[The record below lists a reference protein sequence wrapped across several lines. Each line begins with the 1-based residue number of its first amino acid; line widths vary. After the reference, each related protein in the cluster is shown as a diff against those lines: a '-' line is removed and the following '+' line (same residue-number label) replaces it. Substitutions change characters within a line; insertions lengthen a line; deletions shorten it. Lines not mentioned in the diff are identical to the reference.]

1 MIEANFEQK
10 LDKQVA
16 IIGLGLRLPG
26 DSGTPLKFWNNLLDG
41 FDGIVDSNERWSDT
55 FHSMGEISNKN
66 AGLIDFEENWHSF
79 EPLFFGI
86 NPTDA
91 KQIDP
96 QIKLMLKLTWEAF
109 EDASI
114 DPLKM
119 RGTNTSVFVGA
130 ASTDYSFINFEQNE
144 VPINVFNGT
153 LSAFA
158 NRISYCF
165 DLRGTSLT
173 IDTACSSSLNA
184 VHLGYESIVNG
195 KSDCSVVAGCNLL
208 LNPYIARSFTS
219 INITGKSGRCNS
231 FDESADG
238 FVRSEGVVVLILKKL
253 SLAIE
258 DGDQIYCVM
267 KGSSSNVDGTLKKT
281 NFFAPSKHAQTSN
294 IKNAFESSNGAMKYQ
309 DIDFFELHSTGTQVG
324 DPIEVE
330 AVADIFKNVKK
341 SEEPLLI
348 GSVKSN
354 IGHLEPASG
363 VASLAKVCLMFKHRQ
378 FVKNIHFNK
387 PNPNIKFKEWNV
399 KVCTETTPFPNK
411 QVSMAINSFGITGSN
426 ACVLLSEYIK
436 PLEYTNG
443 ITRKS
448 NEKSKLLIPIS
459 TNSKKSLDQ
468 FKSKL
473 LEEIDTYSE
482 NLTFNEFAMYQIH
495 SKTTKLSQRSVLIGN
510 DWSDLKANINEIIS
524 TKNNKSGNIIKST
537 DINPPIVF
545 TFCGQ
550 GPQYSKMGL
559 NLYENE
565 PVFKESMDRLDS
577 ILFKYFGY
585 SIIEKLRSIDDDDDD
600 DSILINEPILAQ
612 PSIFMIQISLYNLFR
627 HWGITPSIL
636 VGHSFGEV
644 SCAYCSGMIDLETA
658 CFILYK
664 RATIQ
669 NKTNGSGRLL
679 AIGLNLEEFNN
690 QFSKQY
696 PEIEVSC
703 FNSPSSIVICGN
715 EAEILKI
722 AESLK
727 EKQIFNALLGT
738 PSAFHSSKQDIIKDE
753 ILESTSHIKSKP
765 PSITMFSTVTS
776 NRFDENTPYDSKYI
790 FDNLRKPVLFQ
801 QTIENI
807 FKYIESN
814 DLGNSVLFIELSP
827 HPTLNHYVKEM
838 VPKNSNYFLNED
850 SITVLS
856 SLNRK
861 KEDINEIQLAI
872 SQLYCFGYNVD
883 FSCQFKEITSN
894 SFKKCSDFIPHYQWD
909 ESLFWKEGILSS
921 NNRKNGPPIN
931 QLGYKN
937 ESSSNLSYTSYID
950 IKEEPFRFL
959 KDHQFRGK
967 SLFPGIGYL
976 DILLKIF
983 PNQDVTVP
991 LLEFKSQF
999 PLTEGVK
1006 KILSTNLYKS
1016 AKNEYRATFSFKD
1029 QASGK
1034 WVQSSNGRILL
1045 KSLEETVKKVDVQ
1058 SLRDQ
1063 CNWTTLKRD
1072 ELYDAIKYYANF
1084 SLLKSFQRIEE
1095 ASYGD
1100 NKCFCKIS
1108 LDPTSSYDTESFLNI
1123 CIIDACIHPCIFF
1136 ENQTSSVF
1144 ERIENLKI
1152 YSSSVPLT
1160 ADDRKEHQYVYSY
1173 IELIK
1178 QLGDYIYFNTTCF
1191 LKDGTVLFHSP
1202 LVTVAS
1208 TIPTKSENVIECPN
1222 DQLFSQCLQSKDS
1235 ILQSPLI
1242 LKDHFNQQYQ
1252 IQNSN
1257 LISISSLS
1265 SYLFSTLK
1273 KKIIDLTPE
1282 EFQTNS
1288 FEQLFDKYSY
1298 ILKEDEVV
1306 GSIRTNLILL
1316 TINFLLSHSKHINQ
1330 IEVSNFLA
1338 NQIPKELLDVD
1349 NIVSNK
1355 GISYVD
1361 IYQHQLILDIISKSI
1376 TPIVNEKIVFRIL
1389 EIGCGVGELTKLI
1402 NDKLES
1408 ILNDNPSNNID
1419 IEFVYSDHTDSKVF
1433 LIKERLF
1440 SSKKS
1445 CFFKI
1450 IDLNKQ
1456 LKDQSFNPSYYDLII
1471 LSNTTNQIKDIKTS
1485 ISFINEILSPNGHLL
1500 ILDASFIQTSIDEDY
1515 HLENYKQW
1523 LSFNYL
1529 NSSLMK
1535 LNQWNQLLI
1544 NDLKFNNFIS
1554 ATGEIEPY
1562 LIQVQKSNLSNSIIS
1577 IDNETTEYDQIIIFG
1592 TSSNQI
1598 NISNSL
1604 GSGNV
1609 PITIDSIE
1617 KFNEHA
1623 QLQPLTDKSLI
1634 LFIEP
1639 INLLTEDNFNQVS
1652 MNYIEINQHLLRN
1665 EITGCKHVLIS
1676 RNVNFETSNL
1686 FGSSIIGS
1694 FRYFCEFNQ
1703 LNIYSLEFEGNIFFN
1718 DDDDNGGTD
1727 DRLFNIIQELTNSNK
1742 HSQKEFSIRNDGKIY
1757 YERIKLESNLKLK
1770 YKSKSYVEDKNE
1782 LVARLK
1788 PDLTFGLEPVL
1799 PLDPN
1804 YVEVKVMAS
1813 GVNFKDFLVYRQLIH
1828 MANSNQN
1835 GDSTKPQFG
1844 YELSGIVTKVG
1855 KNVKKFKVGDHV
1867 MGGAFHTFSSSVHV
1881 DQERIELKPSNI
1893 SWVEASHSLVYL
1905 TSYCSLFELGR
1916 LDVNGSTETV
1926 LIHSATGGI
1935 GLTCIDLLKAHQFK
1949 GFLFVTV
1956 GTEEKKQFLKDRYG
1970 DFITEIYS
1978 TKNTDY
1984 EHLIKEKLIKLK
1996 APTQFYGTF
2005 SMISVDLIVNTL
2017 PGDFMDANFNCLSQG
2032 GRIIDLSITH
2042 MTTTDTTDFYKFR
2055 NHIGYMTY
2063 ESMIAGFRKNK
2074 HVLKI
2079 VVDLLASGKLKPI
2092 PFKVYPVTQI
2102 KDAIESLG
2110 DRKHIGKNIID
2121 FNDPEGIDLVDY
2133 AEKPNNQNNNNN
2145 NNNIN
2150 NNNNNK
2156 NDFIHR
2162 SPNYK
2167 IHEDT
2172 LGKTILLT
2180 GQTGLSSTIIK
2191 WIREKRSDK
2200 IESIIVLSKSPIKYE
2215 LERTIGRLKSSNLNV
2230 YFKQVDISDEKLLS
2244 QSIDQ
2249 LFEEHKDIKPI
2260 ESIFHNAFSPAECEP
2275 LEINMDHLITSHS
2288 AKSMGAYNL
2297 HKLSLNWPIKQ
2308 FVLSSSVTSI
2318 LGSQRQCGYVAANCF
2333 IDALSRYRKS
2343 LNLPC
2348 ISINWGLLE
2357 GGGFATRND
2366 AVFKLFELQGSNG
2379 ISKDLVWGSL
2389 DLLLQNQDEC
2399 TNKMVASF
2407 EFFNTCRTY
2416 RNHKLSYKLDY
2427 FLNPIISKE
2436 SVTYE
2441 KEVSIR
2447 QDIIDKFATLL
2458 STDQSKLNLDIKV
2471 IDYGADSLLVVE
2483 VKNWSDNK
2491 FARNILSMPEIQNST
2506 INQIINIVTTKV
2518 SNLPSKKK

>member
-1 MIEANFEQK
+1 MIDRSFEQNY
-10 LDKQVA
+10 DKQVA

-55 FHSMGEISNKN
+55 FYSMGEISNKN
-66 AGLIDFEENWHSF
+66 AGLIDLEENWHSF

-130 ASTDYSFINFEQNE
+130 SSTDYSFINFEQDE
-144 VPINVFNGT
+144 APINVFNGT

-184 VHLGYESIVNG
+184 VHLGFESIVNG
-195 KSDCSVVAGCNLL
+195 KSNCSVVAGCNLL
-208 LNPYIARSFTS
+208 LNPYIARSFNS

-238 FVRSEGVVVLILKKL
+238 FVRSEGVVVLILKRL
-253 SLAIE
+253 SLAIQ
-258 DGDQIYCVM
+258 DGDQIYCVI
-267 KGSSSNVDGTLKKT
+267 KGSSSNVDGTFKKT
-281 NFFAPSKHAQTSN
+281 NFFAPSKNAQSSN
-294 IKNAFESSNGAMKYQ
+294 IKNAFQSSNGTMKYQ

-330 AVADIFKNVKK
+330 AVADVFKDCKK
-341 SEEPLLI
+341 DEPLLI

-399 KVCTETTPFPNK
+399 KVCTETTPFPNR

-436 PLEYTNG
+436 PSQSSNET
-443 ITRKS
+443 TMKS

-482 NLTFNEFAMYQIH
+482 SLSFKEFAMYQIY

-510 DWSDLKANINEIIS
+510 EWNDLKIDINEIIS
-524 TKNNKSGNIIKST
+524 TKHNKSGNIIKSN
-537 DINPPIVF
+537 DINPPLVF
-545 TFCGQ
+545 SFCGQ
-550 GPQYSKMGL
+550 GPQYSNMGL

-565 PVFKESMDRLDS
+565 PVFKESMDLLDS
-577 ILFKYFGY
+577 ILYKYFGY
-585 SIIEKLRSIDDDDDD
+585 SIILKLRSINDDP
-600 DSILINEPILAQ
+600 IKINEPILAQ
-612 PSIFMIQISLYNLFR
+612 PSIFMIQISLYKLFR
-627 HWGITPSIL
+627 YWGVTPSIL

-644 SCAYCSGMIDLETA
+644 SSAYCSDMIDLETA
-658 CFILYK
+658 CFIIYK
-664 RATIQ
+664 RASLQ

-679 AIGLNLEEFNN
+679 AIGLNLEEYNN
-690 QFSKQY
+690 QFSKEY

-715 EAEILKI
+715 EADIVKI
-722 AESLK
+722 SSSLK
-727 EKQIFNALLGT
+727 EKQIFNSLLGT
-738 PSAFHSSKQDIIKDE
+738 PSAFHSSKQDIIKEE
-753 ILESTSHIKSKP
+753 IIESTNHIKSQP
-765 PSITMFSTVTS
+765 PLITTFSTVTS
-776 NRFDENTPYDSKYI
+776 NQFDENTPYDSNYI

-801 QTIENI
+801 QTIQNI
-807 FKYIESN
+807 FKHIESN
-814 DLGNSVLFIELSP
+814 DLGNSVIFLELSP
-827 HPTLNHYVKEM
+827 HPTLNHYIKEM
-838 VPKNSNYFLNED
+838 IPKN

-856 SLNRK
+856 SLNKK
-861 KEDINEIQLAI
+861 KEDVNEIQSTI
-872 SQLYCFGYNVD
+872 SQLYCSGYNVD
-883 FSCQFKEITSN
+883 FGCQFKEITSN
-894 SFKKCSDFIPHYQWD
+894 SFKNCSDLIPHYQWD
-909 ESLFWKEGILSS
+909 ESLFWKEGVTSL

-931 QLGYKN
+931 QLGNRN
-937 ESSSNLSYTSYID
+937 ESSPFISYQSYID

-959 KDHQFRGK
+959 KDHQLRGK

-976 DILLKIF
+976 DIILKLF
-983 PNQDVTVP
+983 PNQDLTIP
-991 LLEFKSQF
+991 LLEFKSQ
-999 PLTEGVK
+999 LVLREGVK
-1006 KILSTNLYKS
+1006 TKLSTNLYKS
-1016 AKNEYRATFSFKD
+1016 AKNEYRAIFNFKD
-1029 QASGK
+1029 QTSGK
-1034 WVQSSNGRILL
+1034 WIQSANGRFLTKNL
-1045 KSLEETVKKVDVQ
+1045 DTTVKKVNVQ

-1063 CNWTTLKRD
+1063 CNWTTIKRD
-1072 ELYDAIKYYANF
+1072 ELYGAIKYFSNI

-1100 NKCFCKIS
+1100 NKCFCKVS

-1136 ENQTSSVF
+1136 ENQTSLVF
-1144 ERIENLKI
+1144 ERIEHLKI

-1160 ADDRKEHQYVYSY
+1160 AEDRKKEQHVYCY

-1178 QLGDYIYFNTTCF
+1178 QIGDYVYFKTTCF
-1191 LKDGTVLFHSP
+1191 LKDGTVLLYSP
-1202 LVTVAS
+1202 LVTLAS
-1208 TIPTKSENVIECPN
+1208 TVPSKNDNRLEYPN
-1222 DQLFSQCLQSKDS
+1222 NELFSQCLQPKDS
-1235 ILQSPLI
+1235 TLQSPLT
-1242 LKDHFNQQYQ
+1242 LKDHFNQQHQ
-1252 IQNSN
+1252 HQQSN
-1257 LISISSLS
+1257 TISISSLS

-1273 KKIIDLTPE
+1273 KRISNISVE
-1282 EFQTNS
+1282 ELQNDS
-1288 FEQLFDKYSY
+1288 FEQLIEKYSY
-1298 ILKEDEVV
+1298 ILEEVQEV
-1306 GSIRTNLILL
+1306 NSFRTNLIFL
-1316 TINFLLSHSKHINQ
+1316 TINLLLTHSKHINEN
-1330 IEVSNFLA
+1330 EVSNFLM
-1338 NQIPKELLDVD
+1338 NKIPNELLVID

-1355 GISYVD
+1355 GISNLN

-1402 NDKLES
+1402 NDQLES
-1408 ILNDNPSNNID
+1408 ILNDNPSYNID
-1419 IEFVYSDHTDSKVF
+1419 IEFIFSDYTDSKVF

-1440 SSKKS
+1440 NSKKS
-1445 CFFKI
+1445 CFFKT

-1456 LKDQSFNPSYYDLII
+1456 LQEQSFSPSYYDLII
-1471 LSNTTNQIKDIKTS
+1471 LSNTSNQIKDIKTS

-1500 ILDASFIQTSIDEDY
+1500 ILDTNFIQTSTDEDY
-1515 HLENYKQW
+1515 YLENYKQW
-1523 LSFNYL
+1523 VSFNYL

-1535 LNQWNQLLI
+1535 LNQWKQLLI
-1544 NDLKFNNFIS
+1544 NDLKFSDFIS
-1554 ATGEIEPY
+1554 ATDEIEPY
-1562 LIQVQKSNLSNSIIS
+1562 LIQVRKSNLSNSIIS
-1577 IDNETTEYDQIIIFG
+1577 INKETSEYDQIIIFG
-1592 TSSNQI
+1592 TCNEI
-1598 NISNSL
+1598 NISNSF
-1604 GSGNV
+1604 SGGGV
-1609 PITIDSIE
+1609 APLTINSID
-1617 KFNEHA
+1617 KFKEHV

-1634 LFIEP
+1634 LFIES
-1639 INLLTEDNFNQVS
+1639 INILSEDNFNQVS

-1665 EITGCKHVLIS
+1665 EISGCKHILIS

-1686 FGSSIIGS
+1686 FGSSLIGS

-1703 LNIYSLEFEGNIFFN
+1703 LNIYSLEFEGNTFFN
-1718 DDDDNGGTD
+1718 DDYGDGK
-1727 DRLFNIIQELTNSNK
+1727 LFNIIKELSNSNK
-1742 HSQKEFSIRNDGKIY
+1742 HSQREFSIRNDGKIY

-1770 YKSKSYVEDKNE
+1770 YKSKSYIENKNE

-1788 PDLTFGLEPVL
+1788 PDLTFGLEAVL
-1799 PLDPN
+1799 PLEAN
-1804 YVEVKVMAS
+1804 FVEVKVMAS

-1828 MANSNQN
+1828 MSNSNQN
-1835 GDSTKPQFG
+1835 GDSSKPQFG
-1844 YELSGIVTKVG
+1844 YEFSGIITKVG
-1855 KNVKKFKVGDHV
+1855 HNVTKFKVGDHV

-1881 DQERIELKPSNI
+1881 DQERIELKPPNI
-1893 SWVEASHSLVYL
+1893 SWHEASQSLVFL

-1916 LDVNGSTETV
+1916 LDLNGSTETV
-1926 LIHSATGGI
+1926 LIHSGTGGI
-1935 GLTCIDLLKAHQFK
+1935 GLSCIDLLQAHQFK

-1956 GTEEKKQFLKDRYG
+1956 GSEEKKQFLKDRYG

-1984 EHLIKEKLIKLK
+1984 EELIKEKLIELK
-1996 APTQFYGTF
+1996 APSQIYGIF
-2005 SMISVDLIVNTL
+2005 SMICVDLIINTL
-2017 PGDFMDANFNCLSQG
+2017 SGDHMDANFNCLSQG

-2063 ESMIAGFRKNK
+2063 ESAIAGFRKNK

-2092 PFKVYPVTQI
+2092 PFNVYPVTQI
-2102 KDAIESLG
+2102 KEAIESLG
-2110 DRKHIGKNIID
+2110 DRKHIGKNIVD

-2133 AEKPNNQNNNNN
+2133 VEKSNNQFKNN
-2145 NNNIN
+2145 
-2150 NNNNNK
+2150 
-2156 NDFIHR
+2156 FIHR
-2162 SPNYK
+2162 SPNYR
-2167 IHEDT
+2167 IHQDT
-2172 LGKTILLT
+2172 LGRTILLT

-2191 WIREKRSDK
+2191 WIRENRSDK

-2215 LERTIGRLKSSNLNV
+2215 LERNIGRVKPSNLKI
-2230 YFKQVDISDEKLLS
+2230 YFKQVDISDEKLLTKA
-2244 QSIDQ
+2244 IKE
-2249 LFEEHKDIKPI
+2249 LFEENKNIKPI
-2260 ESIFHNAFSPAECEP
+2260 ESVIHNAFSPAECEP
-2275 LEINMDHLITSHS
+2275 LEIDMNHLITSHS
-2288 AKSMGAYNL
+2288 AKSIGAYNL
-2297 HKLSLNWPIKQ
+2297 HKLSLNWPIKH

-2318 LGSQRQCGYVAANCF
+2318 LGSQRQCGYVASNCF
-2333 IDALSRYRKS
+2333 LDALSRYRKS
-2343 LNLPC
+2343 LNLPS
-2348 ISINWGLLE
+2348 ISINWGLLQ
-2357 GGGFATRND
+2357 GSGFAARND
-2366 AVFKLFELQGSNG
+2366 AVFKLFELQGLNG

-2389 DLLLQNQDEC
+2389 DLLLQNQEVS

-2407 EFFNTCRTY
+2407 EFYNTCKTY

-2436 SVTYE
+2436 SVTDE
-2441 KEVSIR
+2441 KEISIR
-2447 QDIIDKFATLL
+2447 QDIVDKFALLL

-2483 VKNWSDNK
+2483 VKNWADNK
-2491 FARNILSMPEIQNST
+2491 YARNILSMPEIQNST
-2506 INQIINIVTTKV
+2506 INQIINIITTKV

>member
-1 MIEANFEQK
+1 MIDRSFDKNY
-10 LDKQVA
+10 DKQVA

-26 DSGTPLKFWNNLLDG
+26 DSGTPLKFWNNLVDG

-144 VPINVFNGT
+144 APINVFNGT

-267 KGSSSNVDGTLKKT
+267 KGSSSNVDGTFKKT

-294 IKNAFESSNGAMKYQ
+294 IKNAFLSSNGAMKYQ
-309 DIDFFELHSTGTQVG
+309 DIDFFELHCTGTQVG

-330 AVADIFKNVKK
+330 AVADIFKNVKRN
-341 SEEPLLI
+341 EPLLV

-510 DWSDLKANINEIIS
+510 DWSDLKVNINEIIS
-524 TKNNKSGNIIKST
+524 TKNNKSGNIIKSN

-565 PVFKESMDRLDS
+565 PVFKESMDQLDS
-577 ILFKYFGY
+577 IFSKYFGH
-585 SIIEKLRSIDDDDDD
+585 SILEKLRSIKDDP
-600 DSILINEPILAQ
+600 ILLNEPVLAQ

-627 HWGITPSIL
+627 HWGITPSII
-636 VGHSFGEV
+636 VGHSLGEV
-644 SCAYCSGMIDLETA
+644 ASAYCSGMLDLETT
-658 CFILYK
+658 CFMLYK
-664 RATIQ
+664 RAILQ
-669 NKTNGSGRLL
+669 NKTIGSGKML
-679 AIGLNLEEFNN
+679 AIGLNFEEFNN

-696 PEIEVSC
+696 PEIEVAC

-722 AESLK
+722 SESLK
-727 EKQIFNALLGT
+727 EKQIFNALLGS

-753 ILESTSHIKSKP
+753 ILESMNHMKSRP
-765 PSITMFSTVTS
+765 PSIITFSTVTT
-776 NRFDENTPYDSKYI
+776 NKFDENTPYDSNYVFENI
-790 FDNLRKPVLFQ
+790 RKPVFFQ

-807 FKYIESN
+807 FKHIESN
-814 DLGNSVLFIELSP
+814 DLGNSVLFLELSP
-827 HPTLNHYVKEM
+827 HPTLNHYIKEM
-838 VPKNSNYFLNED
+838 TPKNSNYFLNED
-850 SITVLS
+850 SITMLP
-856 SLNRK
+856 SLKKR
-861 KEDINEIQLAI
+861 KEDINEILSTI

-883 FSCQFKEITSN
+883 FSRQFKEITSN
-894 SFKKCSDFIPHYQWD
+894 SFKRCSDFIPHYQWD
-909 ESLFWKEGILSS
+909 ESLFWKEGISSS
-921 NNRKNGPPIN
+921 NNRKNGPSVN
-931 QLGYKN
+931 QLGNIN
-937 ESSSNLSYTSYID
+937 ESSPFISYTSYID
-950 IKEEPFRFL
+950 IKEEPFKFL

-967 SLFPGIGYL
+967 SLFPGCGYL
-976 DILLKIF
+976 DILLKLF
-983 PNQDVTVP
+983 PNQDLSIP

-1006 KILSTNLYKS
+1006 QKLSTNLYKS
-1016 AKNEYRATFSFKD
+1016 AKNEYRATFHFKD
-1029 QASGK
+1029 QTSGK
-1034 WVQSSNGRILL
+1034 WVQSSNGRVLI
-1045 KSLEETVKKVDVQ
+1045 KNFDGVSVKKVDVQ
-1058 SLRDQ
+1058 SLRNQ
-1063 CNWTTLKRD
+1063 CNWTTLTRD
-1072 ELYDAIKYYANF
+1072 EVYGAVKYFSNV

-1095 ASYGD
+1095 ASYGS
-1100 NKCFCKIS
+1100 NKCLCKIS
-1108 LDPTSSYDTESFLNI
+1108 LDPTSSYDNESFLNT
-1123 CIIDACIHPCIFF
+1123 CIMDACIHPVIFF
-1136 ENQTSSVF
+1136 ENQTSLVF
-1144 ERIENLKI
+1144 ERIENLKV
-1152 YSSSVPLT
+1152 YSQSVPLT
-1160 ADDRKEHQYVYSY
+1160 AEDRKNHQYIYCY
-1173 IELIK
+1173 IELVK
-1178 QLGDYIYFNTTCF
+1178 QLGDFIYFKTTCF
-1191 LKDGTVLFHSP
+1191 LKDGSVILHSP
-1202 LVTVAS
+1202 FVTLHS
-1208 TIPTKSENVIECPN
+1208 TVPSKNVNFIECPN
-1222 DQLFSQCLQSKDS
+1222 NELFSQCLQSKDS

-1257 LISISSLS
+1257 LISITSLS

-1273 KKIIDLTPE
+1273 RKLNSITID
-1282 EFQTNS
+1282 EFKNNS
-1288 FEQLFDKYSY
+1288 FEQLIEKYAY
-1298 ILKEDEVV
+1298 VFKEVEEI
-1306 GSIRTNLILL
+1306 GSIRTNLIYL
-1316 TINFLLSHSKHINQ
+1316 TINFLLSHSRHINQ

-1338 NQIPKELLDVD
+1338 NQIPKELLDID

-1355 GISYVD
+1355 GISFLN

-1419 IEFVYSDHTDSKVF
+1419 IEFVYSDYTDSKVL

-1500 ILDASFIQTSIDEDY
+1500 ILDTGFIQTSTDEDY
-1515 HLENYKQW
+1515 FVENYKQW

-1554 ATGEIEPY
+1554 ATNEIEPY
-1562 LIQVQKSNLSNSIIS
+1562 LIQVQKSNLSNSINLVNKEI
-1577 IDNETTEYDQIIIFG
+1577 NNNNNYDQIIIFG
-1592 TSSNQI
+1592 TSNQT
-1598 NISNSL
+1598 NISTSFGNSC
-1604 GSGNV
+1604 GGGGGV
-1609 PITIDSIE
+1609 IPITIDSIE
-1617 KFNEHA
+1617 KFNEHVK
-1623 QLQPLTDKSLI
+1623 LQPLTDKSLI

-1718 DDDDNGGTD
+1718 DDDDDNGGTD

-1804 YVEVKVMAS
+1804 YVEVKVMS
-1813 GVNFKDFLVYRQLIH
+1813 GGVNFKDFLVYRQLIH
-1828 MANSNQN
+1828 MSNSNQN
-1835 GDSTKPQFG
+1835 GDSSKPQFG

-1867 MGGAFHTFSSSVHV
+1867 MGGSFHTFSSSVHV

-1893 SWVEASHSLVYL
+1893 SWVEASHSLIYL
-1905 TSYCSLFELGR
+1905 TSYSSLFELGR
-1916 LDVNGSTETV
+1916 LDLNGSTETV

-1935 GLTCIDLLKAHQFK
+1935 GLSCIDLLKAHQFK
-1949 GFLFVTV
+1949 GFLFATV
-1956 GTEEKKQFLKDRYG
+1956 GSEEKKQFLKDRYG

-1984 EHLIKEKLIKLK
+1984 EELIKEKLIELK
-1996 APTQFYGTF
+1996 APSQTYGSF
-2005 SMISVDLIVNTL
+2005 SMICVDLIINTL
-2017 PGDFMDANFNCLSQG
+2017 PGEFMDANFNCLSQG

-2063 ESMIAGFRKNK
+2063 ESAIAGFRKNK

-2079 VVDLLASGKLKPI
+2079 IVDLLSSGKLKPI
-2092 PFKVYPVTQI
+2092 PGKVYPVTQI

-2110 DRKHIGKNIID
+2110 DRKHIGKNVID
-2121 FNDPEGIDLVDY
+2121 FNDPEGIDLVDH
-2133 AEKPNNQNNNNN
+2133 AEKSNNQFKNN
-2145 NNNIN
+2145 
-2150 NNNNNK
+2150 
-2156 NDFIHR
+2156 FIHR

-2172 LGKTILLT
+2172 LGRTILLT
-2180 GQTGLSSTIIK
+2180 GQTGLSTTIIQ
-2191 WIREKRSDK
+2191 WIREKRLDK
-2200 IESIIVLSKSPIKYE
+2200 TESIIVLSKSPIKYE
-2215 LERTIGRLKSSNLNV
+2215 LERDIGKVKSSNLKI
-2230 YFKQVDISDEKLLS
+2230 YFKQVDVSNEKLLS

-2333 IDALSRYRKS
+2333 LDALSRYRKS

-2357 GGGFATRND
+2357 GGGFASRND

-2399 TNKMVASF
+2399 TNKMIASF
-2407 EFFNTCRTY
+2407 EFYGTYRTY

-2436 SVTYE
+2436 SVTDE